1 MTALMVDAESWA
13 QSWIESYTTVTTV
26 TETPN
31 PLVPPLFQ
39 VVRIGGPDDGLSME
53 FPTLSLHAF
62 AEDRHSAKALALV
75 GRQALFAAIGQTWQ
89 NVVCVKVTTVAGPVW
104 TPYDNTNLRRV
115 TGTYQPQLQTS

>member
-1 MTALMVDAESWA
+1 MVDAEAWA
-13 QSWIESYTTVTTV
+13 ASWIEHVTGTTTV

-62 AEDRHSAKALALV
+62 AADRHSAKALALV

-89 NVVCVKVTTVAGPVW
+89 GAVCVKVTTVAGPVW
-104 TPYDNTNLRRV
+104 TPYDNTALRRV